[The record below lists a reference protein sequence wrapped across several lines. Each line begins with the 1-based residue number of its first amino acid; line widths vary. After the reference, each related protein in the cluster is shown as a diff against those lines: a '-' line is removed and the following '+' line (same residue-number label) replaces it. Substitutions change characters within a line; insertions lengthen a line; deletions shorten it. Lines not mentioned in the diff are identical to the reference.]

1 MASGPSSPP
10 TEREYYGRR
19 CIEDDDAGLAAVTLL
34 SGYGV
39 EVVRDRDTWRYVL
52 PSEPH
57 VCALRGEAICGQ
69 LDRLPVDPGAL
80 DVAQRRLQRVRE
92 LMALVGAHAQLVAP

>member
-1 MASGPSSPP
+1 MQPARVA
-10 TEREYYGRR
+10 TERYGRAT
-19 CIEDDDAGLAAVTLL
+19 IEDDDAGLAAVTLL

-69 LDRLPVDPGAL
+69 LDRVPLNRAAL
-80 DVAQRRLQRVRE
+80 AVAQRRLQRVRD